1 MKNLESKK
9 RYVLPGDVITT
20 APLRLRENVTLKG
33 KRILATAIG
42 LSDVSH
48 DSVRVI
54 PLTGVYIPK
63 IDDLVIGKIKY
74 IHGNSWFADINS
86 CYEGMLLAK
95 DVFGRGSNTTLSDMK
110 TRLDKSDLILARIA
124 NYDRTREPLLSI
136 AGQNLGKID
145 SGELIKISPAKIPRL
160 IGKHGSM
167 IQTIEAATNATVT
180 IGQNGLIVLKCDN
193 SAGLKKAIA
202 SIKMMDKALHDT
214 NLMEKVQ
221 NLLDEKN

>member
-1 MKNLESKK
+1 MNQNQFVIPGHIIVTGSYTMAQ
-9 RYVLPGDVITT
+9 YVALDGDKVMS
-20 APLRLRENVTLKG
+20 
-33 KRILATAIG
+33 TAIG
-42 LSDVSH
+42 FYEIEDNQVN
-48 DSVRVI
+48 VI
-54 PLTGVYIPK
+54 PLTGLYNPK
-63 IDDLVIGKIKY
+63 IDDFVIGKVKS
-74 IHGNSWFADINS
+74 HSSLSWEVDINS
-86 CYEGMLLAK
+86 YYASMLPAS
-95 DVFGRGSNTTLSDMK
+95 DIFGRNYLPSKDDLSLKLNVGD
-110 TRLDKSDLILARIA
+110 IVAARIVNA
-124 NYDRTREPLLSI
+124 GGTRDPLISI